1 MSFRHGC
8 QNQFP
13 EVASEHQKVAQI
25 PEVPLKSVQ
34 IICRKVAL
42 VTSESIKK
50 SPNWTTKSRFGNAAI
65 RDPKMPK
72 DRR

>member
-42 VTSESIKK
+42 VTSESIKQ
-50 SPNWTTKSRFGNAAI
+50 AAQL
-65 RDPKMPK
+65 DH
-72 DRR
+72 